1 MILTNRNIFEIE
13 CTNQL
18 IPLQDFKASLLK
30 VEDYDDYNIPDDPPS
45 REFKSHTEGIYKLCK
60 HPDHGSNIFASCS
73 VDTTINLWSVESPDA
88 PLNTLKGHFGYVVD
102 IAFNSKGE
110 Y

>member
-1 MILTNRNIFEIE
+1 M
-13 CTNQL
+13 Q
-18 IPLQDFKASLLK
+18 

-45 REFKSHTEGIYKLCK
+45 REFKSHTEGIYKICK

-73 VDTTINLWSVESPDA
+73 VDTTINLWNVESPDA

-110 Y
+110 YWNSSFCKLH